1 MSLLCFD
8 LSIVTVKQSFIGSQI
23 VGCPVLLLWFG
34 QVLMIMLNLLIK
46 MTPGFKPFTGLG
58 KKDKNFARAVLT
70 FLFISLLLQHNY
82 QVELLIFPNLAY
94 L

>member
-1 MSLLCFD
+1 MSLLHFD
-8 LSIVTVKQSFIGSQI
+8 LFIVTIKQSFIVSQI
-23 VGCPVLLLWFG
+23 VGCPVLLLWLG

-46 MTPGFKPFTGLG
+46 MTPGFKLFTGLG
-58 KKDKNFARAVLT
+58 KKGKNFACAVLT
-70 FLFISLLLQHNY
+70 FLSISLPLQHNY